1 MNDQKDILN
10 TLFTVRDYLRWG
22 CSRMLAA
29 DVYFG
34 HGTDNAW
41 DEMVRLLMHVIHMPP
56 EGDPRV
62 LDARLT
68 TAERQAV
75 LQLLE
80 DRIEKRLP
88 LPYLTREAWFCGL
101 SFYVDE
107 RVLIPRSPLA
117 ELIENG
123 FQPWLSEPPL
133 RILDLCTGSGCI
145 GIACA
150 HAFPEAEVVL
160 SDISVD
166 ALAVAEHNIDMHG
179 VGDRVRAVQSD
190 LFESLHGE
198 RFDLIITNPPYVDA
212 DDLEAMPGEFGHE
225 PELAL
230 ASGVDG
236 LDFTRRLLAE
246 AAGHLTEQGVVI
258 AEVGNSW
265 VALDAAFPDMP
276 FIWLDFERGGDGVF
290 MLRREQLP
298 EAG

>member
-1 MNDQKDILN
+1 M
-10 TLFTVRDYLRWG
+10 
-22 CSRMLAA
+22 
-29 DVYFG
+29 
-34 HGTDNAW
+34 
-41 DEMVRLLMHVIHMPP
+41 
-56 EGDPRV
+56 
-62 LDARLT
+62 
-68 TAERQAV
+68 
-75 LQLLE
+75 
-80 DRIEKRLP
+80 
-88 LPYLTREAWFCGL
+88 
-101 SFYVDE
+101 
-107 RVLIPRSPLA
+107 
-117 ELIENG
+117 
-123 FQPWLSEPPL
+123 
-133 RILDLCTGSGCI
+133 
-145 GIACA
+145 
-150 HAFPEAEVVL
+150 
-160 SDISVD
+160 
-166 ALAVAEHNIDMHG
+166 
-179 VGDRVRAVQSD
+179 
-190 LFESLHGE
+190 FESLHGE